1 MNKPAKT
8 ISCLA
13 AIGLVAAT
21 AVLLTTK
28 PNTRGREAV
37 PATLEMAPTSVGG
50 YPESPWAEFPTPVP
64 RRAENTSTVDAPAI
78 AAAESPADT
87 PQASVGAA
95 SRRGGTEDLAALRA
109 SLLGAVRRDP
119 ADALATL
126 TALPLSNRLKID
138 IGGEMLGL
146 WTADD
151 PRAAAAWA
159 EQNRW
164 PRELGGP
171 VVKVADEWA
180 RQDPA
185 AALDWASSL
194 ASGLDQVG
202 AIIAATGRWS
212 KTDFSAVA
220 AHVGRQPRGL
230 PRDVMAG
237 TLAREFGQE
246 DPLAGLQWAL
256 IVEDPVGRERAAAG
270 AIADVHA
277 ADPARAELLLQSA
290 GLPPEFRQAVEK
302 RVAGPLPWWH

>member
-1 MNKPAKT
+1 MDRRFKG
-8 ISCLA
+8 ISWLA
-13 AIGLVAAT
+13 AVGLLAAAAVFVIVPRSDRT
-21 AVLLTTK
+21 AAPAVGATDSGVTAG
-28 PNTRGREAV
+28 RGRPDDRRTGS
-37 PATLEMAPTSVGG
+37 PAAGGGKGETSIAGVAP
-50 YPESPWAEFPTPVP
+50 
-64 RRAENTSTVDAPAI
+64 DA
-78 AAAESPADT
+78 AAAEHPADT
-87 PQASVGAA
+87 APATDPAPGRV
-95 SRRGGTEDLAALRA
+95 RDTEDLGALRS
-109 SLLGAVRRDP
+109 SLLEAVRRDP
-119 ADALATL
+119 AAAFAIL
-126 TALPLSNRLKID
+126 TALPLSDRLKID

-146 WTADD
+146 WAAGD

-180 RQDPA
+180 RRDPA
-185 AALDWASSL
+185 AALDWAAGL
-194 ASGLDQVG
+194 APGLDQVG

-220 AHVGRQPRGL
+220 DHVSRQPRGI

-246 DPLAGLQWAL
+246 DPVAGLQWAL

-277 ADPARAELLLQSA
+277 ADPARAALLLQSA
-290 GLPPEFRQAVEK
+290 GLSPEFRRAVEK

>member
-1 MNKPAKT
+1 
-8 ISCLA
+8 
-13 AIGLVAAT
+13 
-21 AVLLTTK
+21 
-28 PNTRGREAV
+28 
-37 PATLEMAPTSVGG
+37 
-50 YPESPWAEFPTPVP
+50 
-64 RRAENTSTVDAPAI
+64 
-78 AAAESPADT
+78 
-87 PQASVGAA
+87 
-95 SRRGGTEDLAALRA
+95 
-109 SLLGAVRRDP
+109 
-119 ADALATL
+119 
-126 TALPLSNRLKID
+126 
-138 IGGEMLGL
+138 
-146 WTADD
+146 
-151 PRAAAAWA
+151 
-159 EQNRW
+159 
-164 PRELGGP
+164 

-185 AALDWASSL
+185 AALDWAASL